1 MLSPNAVGGGTGAGR
16 SGLPPT
22 GYSDCW
28 PHRCGSGELSGE
40 LPLLAEVRQPRLA
53 YRTQSEPTALAPSGK
68 AEYAIKGVDA
78 HSLSDAAI
86 CRLLQ
91 GAELCSMMRPCPST

>member
-68 AEYAIKGVDA
+68 AEYAIKGVMLTA
-78 HSLSDAAI
+78 LAMPPFAAY
-86 CRLLQ
+86 CRAQ
-91 GAELCSMMRPCPST
+91 SFVR